1 MKRDEPMG
9 DGARPVIVFH
19 DLNPM
24 YFSFQ
29 PLAERALGERL
40 AIFDG
45 GMERRPAS
53 AQSLAA
59 FVAERPGVKAICAR
73 YVQPAIAGAP
83 AEAIRSV
90 VSVAHPILRM
100 LRRIETTWTRFAD
113 ARAGTLPPDADLAT
127 VVTQGLVLP
136 LQKYP
141 YVNFHVALISGD
153 LQNKQRASAVGLAS
167 TLAAKAGVGLVDFP
181 ATLHGAMRKELEAIG
196 VRMPADA
203 SQADVGAGPG
213 SMVESLRHW
222 AGELPADAW
231 ARLCR
236 LNGADLLFF
245 DEVAAHVCREPAL
258 PQSLRQRIRAAVD
271 EAAELTRH
279 RGSAGPRAGA
289 GAHAQAANG
298 HGNGNGELKT
308 LVEPDPVLGW
318 RLQANRE
325 ITIAVAGESVVMQS
339 DAAGCRPVPG
349 QPAKA
354 EHTLAIYGCS
364 CVFGWGVPVEQTFCA
379 LIQADHPEWRV
390 ENHGVNGY
398 GAGQNLLQ
406 LMRDL
411 RWNDCDFVTFCWIA
425 PHLTRNVADVLQVQR
440 QTEQASAGKAALI
453 RFMPRAVL
461 DAHGE
466 LGFREVAYSRPELMH
481 LDLSDFTPDPH
492 YLDLV
497 CFALLKRAAALVR
510 ERGGHFF
517 VTVLLDAM
525 SPGLARML
533 RDEGIPVIDA
543 AVSGTEYVN
552 PFELSHPNARANEI
566 YAQRIEAHLVSH
578 FLSQVR

>member
-1 MKRDEPMG
+1 MG
-9 DGARPVIVFH
+9 DGSRPVIVFH
-19 DLNPM
+19 DLNSM

-29 PLAERALGERL
+29 PFVKRVLGDRL
-40 AIFDG
+40 AVFDG
-45 GMERRPAS
+45 GMERRPAT

-59 FVAERPGVKAICAR
+59 FVAERPGTQAVCAR
-73 YVQPAIAGAP
+73 YVQPAIVGGP
-83 AEAIRSV
+83 AETIRSV

-113 ARAGTLPPDADLAT
+113 ARADTLPADADLAS

-153 LQNKQRASAVGLAS
+153 LQNKQRTSAVSLAS
-167 TLAAKAGVGLVDFP
+167 TLVAKAGVGLTDFP
-181 ATLHGAMRKELEAIG
+181 DTLLATMRRELAKIG
-196 VRMPADA
+196 IDYATDDIDLPRP
-203 SQADVGAGPG
+203 
-213 SMVESLRHW
+213 SMVDALRHW
-222 AGELPADAW
+222 ERTLPADAW

-236 LNGADLLFF
+236 LNGSDLLFF
-245 DEVAAHVCREPAL
+245 DEVAAQVCREASL
-258 PQSLRQRIRAAVD
+258 PDPLRQEIRAAVD
-271 EAAELTRH
+271 EAAALTRH
-279 RGSAGPRAGA
+279 RAADAVRSAGPRAQA
-289 GAHAQAANG
+289 GQ
-298 HGNGNGELKT
+298 NGEVKT

-318 RLQANRE
+318 RLQPNRE

-339 DAAGCRPVPG
+339 DASGCRPVPG

-354 EHTLAIYGCS
+354 PHTLSAYGCS

-379 LIQADHPEWRV
+379 LLQARHDDWRV

-398 GAGQNLLQ
+398 GQGQNLLQ

-411 RWNDCDFVTFCWIA
+411 RWNDCDFVTFCWIN
-425 PHLTRNVADVLQVQR
+425 PHLTRNVADVQQVQR

-461 DAHGE
+461 DAHGD
-466 LGFREVAYSRPELMH
+466 LSFREVAYSRPELMN

-497 CFALLKRAAALVR
+497 CFALLKRAPALVR

-517 VTVLLDAM
+517 VTVLLDTM

-533 RDEGIPVIDA
+533 RDEGIPVVDA

-552 PFELSHPNARANEI
+552 PFELSHPNALANQV
-566 YAQRIEAHLVSH
+566 YAERIEAHLIAH

>member
-1 MKRDEPMG
+1 MG
-9 DGARPVIVFH
+9 DGSRPVIVFH

-29 PLAERALGERL
+29 AHAKRALGDRL

-45 GMERRPAS
+45 GMERRPAT

-59 FVAERPGVKAICAR
+59 FVAERHGAQAVCAR
-73 YVQPAIAGAP
+73 YVQPAIVGAP
-83 AEAIRSV
+83 AEAVRSV

-113 ARAGTLPPDADLAT
+113 AHAASLPADADLAS

-136 LQKYP
+136 LQKFP
-141 YVNFHVALISGD
+141 YVNFHVGMISGD
-153 LQNKQRASAVGLAS
+153 LHNKQRASAVSLAS
-167 TLAAKAGVGLVDFP
+167 TLVAKAGVGLTDFP
-181 ATLHGAMRKELEAIG
+181 ETLLATMGRELEAIG
-196 VRMPADA
+196 VDFPADDFEV
-203 SQADVGAGPG
+203 QTF
-213 SMVESLRHW
+213 SMVDSLRHW
-222 AGELPADAW
+222 ENVLPADAW

-236 LNGADLLFF
+236 LNGSDLLFF
-245 DEVAAHVCREPAL
+245 DEVAAHVCREATL
-258 PQSLRQRIRAAVD
+258 PQKLRQDIRAAVD
-271 EAAELTRH
+271 AAAALTRH
-279 RGSAGPRAGA
+279 RIAGA
-289 GAHAQAANG
+289 GRAAGARAQG
-298 HGNGNGELKT
+298 GQNGEVKT

-325 ITIAVAGESVVMQS
+325 ITIAVAGENVVMQA
-339 DAAGCRPVPG
+339 DASGCRPVPK

-354 EHTLAIYGCS
+354 EHTLSVYGCS

-379 LIQADHPEWRV
+379 LLQERHDDWRV

-398 GAGQNLLQ
+398 GQGQNLLQ

-411 RWNDCDFVTFCWIA
+411 RWNDCNFVTFCWIA

-466 LGFREVAYSRPELMH
+466 LSFREVAYSRPELMN
-481 LDLSDFTPDPH
+481 LDLSDFTPDAH

-497 CFALLKRAAALVR
+497 CFALLKRADTLVR

-533 RDEGIPVIDA
+533 RDEGITVIDA
-543 AVSGTEYVN
+543 AVSGSEYVN
-552 PFELSHPNARANEI
+552 PFELSHPNALANQV
-566 YAQRIEAHLVSH
+566 YADRVEAHLIAH

>member
-1 MKRDEPMG
+1 MG
-9 DGARPVIVFH
+9 DGSRPVIVFH
-19 DLNPM
+19 DLNSM

-29 PLAERALGERL
+29 PYVKRTLGERL

-45 GMERRPAS
+45 GMERRPAT
-53 AQSLAA
+53 AHSLAT
-59 FVAERPGVKAICAR
+59 FVAERHGTQVVCAR
-73 YVQPAIAGAP
+73 YVQPAIVGAP
-83 AEAIRSV
+83 SETIRSV
-90 VSVAHPILRM
+90 VSVSHPILRM

-113 ARAGTLPPDADLAT
+113 ARAGTLPADADLAS

-153 LQNKQRASAVGLAS
+153 LHNKQRTSAVSLAS
-167 TLAAKAGVGLVDFP
+167 TLVAKAGVGLTDFP
-181 ATLHGAMRKELEAIG
+181 DTLLATMRRELAAIG
-196 VRMPADA
+196 VAFSEEAP
-203 SQADVGAGPG
+203 VPTL
-213 SMVESLRHW
+213 SMVDSLRHW
-222 AGELPADAW
+222 ERELPPEAW

-236 LNGADLLFF
+236 LNGSDLLFF
-245 DEVAAHVCREPAL
+245 DEVAAHVCREPSL
-258 PQSLRQRIRAAVD
+258 PPALRQDIRAAVD
-271 EAAELTRH
+271 EAAALTRH
-279 RGSAGPRAGA
+279 RASDARRAVGARPPAG
-289 GAHAQAANG
+289 Q
-298 HGNGNGELKT
+298 NGEVKT

-318 RLQANRE
+318 RLQPNRE

-339 DAAGCRPVPG
+339 DSSGCRPVPG

-354 EHTLAIYGCS
+354 EHTLSVYGCS

-379 LIQADHPEWRV
+379 LLQARHDDWRV

-398 GAGQNLLQ
+398 GQGQNLLQ

-453 RFMPRAVL
+453 RFMPRAQL

-466 LGFREVAYSRPELMH
+466 LSFREVAYSRPELMN

-517 VTVLLDAM
+517 VTVLLDAL

-533 RDEGIPVIDA
+533 REEGIPVVDA

-552 PFELSHPNARANEI
+552 PFELSHPNALANQV
-566 YAQRIEAHLVSH
+566 YAQKIEAHLISH